1 MNTQLS
7 REGMRM
13 GCVYDDLGVPIVIN
27 AAGTATRLG
36 GPPLS
41 KAVTEAMA
49 KAGEASVYIEDLQ
62 YQAAQL
68 IREVTGA
75 ESGLVT
81 SGASAGLTLAAAAC
95 MARLD
100 VAKMRQLPD
109 SRGIPNEILIA
120 RSHRNAYDRA
130 LTLAGAKLIDVGID
144 DWAAGAGVRGIEPE
158 IFAESITDRTVA
170 IFYLARPEERISLRA
185 LVSVAR
191 QFDLPVIVDA
201 AAQLPPREN
210 LRRFID
216 DGADLVV
223 FSGGKAIGGPQG
235 TGILCGK
242 KELVASAALQ
252 MVDLDVPWEAW
263 NPPRLLFPKE
273 ALRGMPYHGIGRGF
287 KVSKEEIVG
296 LMVALRQFIEAEE
309 TQAQMVERIRCLA
322 GQVAGL
328 PGVDQARLVLD
339 APTPLLQIKLDEASL
354 KRSPWEIST
363 SLRYGTPRIA
373 FNEQL
378 LHQGILIVNP
388 ISLRPGDED
397 LVVQGLVKELTR
409 SLR

>member
-1 MNTQLS
+1 
-7 REGMRM
+7 MRV
-13 GCVYDDLGVPIVIN
+13 GNIYEDLGVPVVIN

-41 KAVTEAMA
+41 KVVTEAMA
-49 KAGEASVYIEDLQ
+49 RAGEASVYIEDLQ
-62 YQAAQL
+62 AQAALL

-75 ESGLVT
+75 ESGLAT

-95 MARLD
+95 MAGLD
-100 VAKMRQLPD
+100 GARMRQLPD

-144 DWAAGAGVRGIEPE
+144 DWAAGAGVRGIEPDV
-158 IFAESITDRTVA
+158 FAESITDKTAA
-170 IFYLARPEERISLRA
+170 IFYLARRDERMNLRA
-185 LVSVAR
+185 LVAVAR
-191 QFDLPVIVDA
+191 RFGIPVIVDA

-210 LRRFID
+210 LRRFIEE
-216 DGADLVV
+216 GADLVV
-223 FSGGKAIGGPQG
+223 FSGGKAICGPQG

-242 KELVASAALQ
+242 QELVASAAVQ

-273 ALRGMPYHGIGRGF
+273 ALRGMPYHGVGRGF

-296 LMVALRQFIEAEE
+296 LMVALRRFVATEGLHDQWVDHLRRIAGK
-309 TQAQMVERIRCLA
+309 VEGLA
-322 GQVAGL
+322 
-328 PGVDQARLVLD
+328 GVDQVRLLLD

-363 SLRYGTPRIA
+363 SLRYGNPRIA

-388 ISLRPGDED
+388 ISLRPGDGD
-397 LVVQGLVKELTR
+397 LVAQSLAKELANN
-409 SLR
+409 LRQLN